1 MYRLNKTTLSVD
13 LGSTQAVMIPEGE
26 VITVGN
32 RTPPDQRM
40 MTVVWRGRDLMIF
53 RQDLRRA
60 QIVAEC

>member
-1 MYRLNKTTLSVD
+1 MYRLSKTTLSVD